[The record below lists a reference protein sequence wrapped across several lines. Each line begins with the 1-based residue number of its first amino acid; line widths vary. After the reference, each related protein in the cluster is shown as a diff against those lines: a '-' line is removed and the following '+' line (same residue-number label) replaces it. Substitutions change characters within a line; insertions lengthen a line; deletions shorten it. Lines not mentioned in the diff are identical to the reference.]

1 MRPATPS
8 ECPGF
13 LFDTWVTRNRHGRAC
28 PGHDDVGTD
37 ALEITLAPVSPYRS
51 RASVSL
57 SKAGGA
63 LTEHVSPRDPQLIGV
78 SVCLFDP
85 PSSCAFF
92 DRASRR
98 DCARLLLAHSKR
110 IYRPRWTPRG

>member
-13 LFDTWVTRNRHGRAC
+13 LVFDTWVTRNRRGRAC

-85 PSSCAFF
+85 PSSCASF
-92 DRASRR
+92 
-98 DCARLLLAHSKR
+98 
-110 IYRPRWTPRG
+110 